1 MNFMRDWKCRNES
14 GNAISPM
21 EPVRGM
27 GASHITEIEGGVML
41 SDPVV
46 QTKRPPLYKVVL
58 LNDDY
63 TPMDFVVTVIEHIF
77 RKDHDDAVELMLTIH
92 QQGQAI
98 VGVYTREVAETKV
111 DQTVEYAR
119 INEHPLQC
127 VMEQE

>member
-1 MNFMRDWKCRNES
+1 MNFMAKWTSQASIRKGAS
-14 GNAISPM
+14 LM
-21 EPVRGM
+21 EPVRAM
-27 GASHITEIEGGVML
+27 GAGGITEIEGGVML

-46 QTKRPPLYKVVL
+46 KTKRPPLYKVVL

-63 TPMDFVVTVIEHIF
+63 TPMDFVVTVIEHIY
-77 RKDHDDAVELMLTIH
+77 RKDHEDAVDLMLQIH
-92 QQGQAI
+92 QKGQAI